1 MMQHLHGMER
11 ASVEHLQPTQYWDL
25 NGKAAV
31 ETRHIS
37 ETLIPASVNE
47 FVSDG
52 KTNPEE
58 GWTSFAINLKTT
70 YIRHRINPDPEIMNR
85 SRSGDYQRE
94 APSSRAVMTTMA
106 LFWLASALEVFV
118 FVLQALFGGSFNPV
132 ILLLAALLATGAF
145 MIGNGLGQIIYRR
158 WCTSY
163 LKAASETAKV
173 NVANIALGLVI
184 LMTVALFRAY
194 GVGEFVA
201 GFFAF
206 VITLLLGA
214 ICALFETLHSSLKS
228 KRERLLLLQGQAQE
242 WIADAAHEQ
251 RFDEYRSVYFAG
263 VERAAKPSGLT
274 AAPLAMQ
281 VTPFRAETAE
291 R

>member
-1 MMQHLHGMER
+1 MKQHLHGMER
-11 ASVEHLQPTQYWDL
+11 AGVEHLHPTQYWDL

-70 YIRHRINPDPEIMNR
+70 YIRDRINPDPEIMNR
-85 SRSGDYQRE
+85 ARSGDYQRE
-94 APSSRAVMTTMA
+94 APSSRAVITMLA
-106 LFWLASALEVFV
+106 LFWLAAILEAFV

-132 ILLLAALLATGAF
+132 IILLAVLLATGAF
-145 MIGNGLGQIIYRR
+145 LIGSGLGQILYRR
-158 WCTSY
+158 WCVSY
-163 LKAASETAKV
+163 LKAERETVKV
-173 NVANIALGLVI
+173 NIANIAVGAVI
-184 LMTVALFRAY
+184 LVTIAFFRAW

-201 GFFAF
+201 GAVAF
-206 VITLLLGA
+206 VMTFLLGA
-214 ICALFETLHSSLKS
+214 ICALFETLHTLLRN

-242 WIADAAHEQ
+242 WVADAAHDQ
-251 RFDEYRSVYFAG
+251 RFHEYRSVYFAA
-263 VERAAKPSGLT
+263 VDRAARPSGLV
-274 AAPLAMQ
+274 APSPRNAI
-281 VTPFRAETAE
+281 TPFRTEVAE